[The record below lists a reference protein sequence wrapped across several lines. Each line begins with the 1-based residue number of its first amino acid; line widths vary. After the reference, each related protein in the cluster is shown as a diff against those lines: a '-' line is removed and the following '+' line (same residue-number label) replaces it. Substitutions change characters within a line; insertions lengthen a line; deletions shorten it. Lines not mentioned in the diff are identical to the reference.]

1 MSTAASQQRRF
12 EKMTEAAADSAP
24 PWAAKCAPL
33 CCMALLTV
41 PPTATGRACQCC
53 PAGTVVMCTARAV
66 LVLDIADIKLAAPV
80 VGFLAAAASVVW
92 PYIVLTCEKGYA
104 L

>member
-1 MSTAASQQRRF
+1 MCAAVLHG
-12 EKMTEAAADSAP
+12 
-24 PWAAKCAPL
+24 AKP
-33 CCMALLTV
+33 ALLTCHR
-41 PPTATGRACQCC
+41 PRPAGLADAA
-53 PAGTVVMCTARAV
+53 PAAGTVVMCTARAV

>member
-1 MSTAASQQRRF
+1 MCAAVLHGFAHRATDRDRPGLPI
-12 EKMTEAAADSAP
+12 A
-24 PWAAKCAPL
+24 APL
-33 CCMALLTV
+33 V
-41 PPTATGRACQCC
+41 PA
-53 PAGTVVMCTARAV
+53 VVMCTARAV

>member
-1 MSTAASQQRRF
+1 MCAAVLHGFAHRATDRDRPGLI
-12 EKMTEAAADSAP
+12 A
-24 PWAAKCAPL
+24 APL
-33 CCMALLTV
+33 V
-41 PPTATGRACQCC
+41 PA
-53 PAGTVVMCTARAV
+53 VVMCTARAV